1 MQAKLV
7 SYRRGRSA
15 EYRAARDLER
25 AGYVVIRSAGS
36 HTPVDL
42 VAIGPAGVRLIQ
54 VKVDSESRSLRP
66 SELEAV
72 RDELRS
78 IPRPPG
84 VTVELWVG
92 RVIRRTW
99 HWIVQEAVT

>member
-1 MQAKLV
+1 M

-25 AGYVVIRSAGS
+25 AGYLVIRSSGS
-36 HTPVDL
+36 HSPVDL

-54 VKVDSESRSLRP
+54 VKVDSESRTLRP

-72 RDELRS
+72 REELRAL
-78 IPRPPG
+78 PRPTG
-84 VTVELWVG
+84 VTYELWVG
-92 RVIRRTW
+92 RVVRRRW
-99 HWIVQEAVT
+99 QWLRQEAVT